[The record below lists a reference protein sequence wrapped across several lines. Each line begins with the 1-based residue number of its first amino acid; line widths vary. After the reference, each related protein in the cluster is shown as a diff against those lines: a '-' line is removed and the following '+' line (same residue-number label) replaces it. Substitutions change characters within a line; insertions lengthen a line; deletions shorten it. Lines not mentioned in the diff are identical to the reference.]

1 MRFLPSKLRS
11 QVAASAVILLVAA
24 SACDLE
30 VTNPNE
36 PDRAR
41 ALSEPGD
48 VESLIAGTYS
58 TWWDQVHGAGD
69 ELAMVRGLSSAAE
82 VLSSS
87 GANHFASD
95 NNQQPRI
102 NLTNAIGYQWGR
114 SLRAPWMELNQA
126 LAAIRDGVLVIEAD
140 NLEIGPGG
148 RDTPR
153 TQAFAKLMQGL
164 NHAYIANVFDQGF
177 IIDETVDVEAAVEN
191 ADLRPY
197 GDVAQAARGYL
208 QAARQI
214 ASQNSFTIPAG
225 WMGTSVSSEDFVR
238 MVNSWEARLM
248 TTVARTPEER
258 AAVNWSEVMSLA
270 QDGMTADYGIN
281 TVPGDVWDDAY
292 NSPHVLGI
300 RFVGPADQSGAWQA
314 YEAAT
319 PRARF
324 AIHVETDDQRIHAP
338 GDPEASGT
346 LVELPGTL
354 FGDSQRGIWFVTP
367 YRTWKWRDKSDTG
380 FGFIPEL
387 RVREMEF
394 LIAEAHIRLGQ
405 PEMALPYINS
415 SRVAAG
421 LPPATA
427 DGVSGDRCVPR
438 TITGECGSVLFA
450 MWYEKS
456 MELLFE
462 SGGLDY
468 FDQRGFG
475 TLRVGTPLH
484 MPVIAE
490 EMEALKLEVYSFGG
504 PGNEGTAQGWSLR

>member
-1 MRFLPSKLRS
+1 VRFLPSKLRS
-11 QVAASAVILLVAA
+11 QIAGAAVILVVA

-48 VESLIAGTYS
+48 VESLIAGSYS
-58 TWWDQVHGAGD
+58 TWWDQMHGAGD
-69 ELAMVRGLSSAAE
+69 ELAMVRALSSAAE
-82 VLSSS
+82 VLSSAA
-87 GANHFASD
+87 ANHFASD

-102 NLTNAIGYQWGR
+102 TLTNAIGYQWGR

-126 LAAIRDGVLVIEAD
+126 LAAIRDGVQVVETDDLQ
-140 NLEIGPGG
+140 IGANGQ
-148 RDTPR
+148 DTPR
-153 TQAFAKLMQGL
+153 TLAFAKLMQGL
-164 NHAYIANVFDQGF
+164 NHGYIANVFDQGF

-197 GDVAQAARGYL
+197 GEVAQAAIGYL

-214 ASQNSFTIPAG
+214 ASQNPFTVPSG
-225 WMGTSVSSEDFVR
+225 WMGTSVSSEELIR
-238 MVNSWEARLM
+238 MINSWEARLM

-258 AAVNWSEVMSLA
+258 AQVNWSEVLSLA
-270 QDGMTADYGIN
+270 EQGVTADYGIN
-281 TVPGDVWDDAY
+281 TVPGDVWDDSF
-292 NSPHVLGI
+292 NSPHLLSI

-314 YEAAT
+314 YEAAN
-319 PRARF
+319 PRERF
-324 AIHVETDDQRIHAP
+324 PIHVETDDQRVHAP

-346 LVELPGTL
+346 VVEIPGTL
-354 FGDSQRGIWFVTP
+354 FGDAQRGIWFVTP

-387 RVREMEF
+387 TVRQMEF
-394 LIAEAHIRLGQ
+394 LMAEAHIRLGR
-405 PEMALPYINS
+405 PEMALPYINP

-421 LPPATA
+421 LPPATV

-450 MWYEKS
+450 LWYEKQ

-462 SGGLDY
+462 TGGLDY

-475 TLRVGTPLH
+475 TLRAGTPLH

-490 EMEALKLEVYSFGG
+490 ELEALKLETYSFGG
-504 PGNEGTAQGWSLR
+504 EGNVDTASGWSLR

>member
-11 QVAASAVILLVAA
+11 QIAGAAVILVVA

-48 VESLIAGTYS
+48 VESLIAGSYS
-58 TWWDQVHGAGD
+58 TWWDQMHGAGD
-69 ELAMVRGLSSAAE
+69 ELAMVRALSSAAE
-82 VLSSS
+82 VLSSAA
-87 GANHFASD
+87 ANHFASD

-102 NLTNAIGYQWGR
+102 TLTNAIGYQWGR

-126 LAAIRDGVLVIEAD
+126 LAAIRDGVQVVETDDLQ
-140 NLEIGPGG
+140 IGANGQ
-148 RDTPR
+148 DTPR
-153 TQAFAKLMQGL
+153 TLAFAKLMQGL
-164 NHAYIANVFDQGF
+164 NHGYIANVFDQGF

-197 GDVAQAARGYL
+197 GEVAQAAIGYL

-214 ASQNSFTIPAG
+214 ASQNPFTVPSG
-225 WMGTSVSSEDFVR
+225 WMGTSVSSEELIR
-238 MVNSWEARLM
+238 MINSWEARLM

-258 AAVNWSEVMSLA
+258 AQVNWSEVLSLA
-270 QDGMTADYGIN
+270 EQGVTADYGIN
-281 TVPGDVWDDAY
+281 TVPGDVWDDSF
-292 NSPHVLGI
+292 NSPHLLSI

-314 YEAAT
+314 YEAAN
-319 PRARF
+319 PRERF
-324 AIHVETDDQRIHAP
+324 PIHVETDDQRVHAP

-346 LVELPGTL
+346 VVEIPGTL
-354 FGDSQRGIWFVTP
+354 FGDAQRGIWFVTP

-387 RVREMEF
+387 TVRQMEF
-394 LIAEAHIRLGQ
+394 LMAEAHIRLGR
-405 PEMALPYINS
+405 PEMALPYINP

-421 LPPATA
+421 LPPATV

-450 MWYEKS
+450 LWYEKQ

-462 SGGLDY
+462 TGGLDY

-475 TLRVGTPLH
+475 TLRAGTPLH

-490 EMEALKLEVYSFGG
+490 ELEALKLETYSFGG
-504 PGNEGTAQGWSLR
+504 EGNVDTASGWSLR